1 MPPGRPPV
9 RKFQDLWE
17 ILKHIE
23 EISENKEKTTIY
35 RGHTSY
41 QHKLRPSIFRSSNE
55 RIKNNEKT
63 VLREII
69 TKHPTEFSGDTGTFE
84 KLVRIQHYG
93 LPTRLLDVTYNPL
106 VAVYFACED
115 VETRYDPEII
125 AITIEDKNIKYFDS
139 DTVRC
144 LSNLANLTNSEKQEI
159 SKKSTSKELNESE
172 PGRRL
177 HDFILQERPNF
188 QQRIDIEHLKKFILV
203 NPRLNNPR
211 IQAQTGAFL
220 LFGVNEELKKGEK
233 DFKIHN
239 IRIDKDKIKDIR
251 KSVELIGV
259 TESTI
264 YPEISRTSV
273 VIKRKYGII

>member
-1 MPPGRPPV
+1 MPPGRPRV
-9 RKFQDLWE
+9 EKFQNLWD

-23 EISENKEKTTIY
+23 EISEDREKTTIY

-41 QHKLRPSIFRSSNE
+41 QHKLRPSIFRSSNS
-55 RIKNNEKT
+55 RIRNNEKT

-69 TKHPTEFSGDTGTFE
+69 TKHPAEFSGDIGTFE

-115 VETRYDPEII
+115 VNTRFDPEIV
-125 AITIEDKNIKYFDS
+125 AITVEDKNIKYFDS

-159 SKKSTSKELNESE
+159 SEIKNSDDLNKSRSGT
-172 PGRRL
+172 RL

-188 QQRIDIEHLKKFILV
+188 QQRIDIEHLRNFILV

-211 IQAQTGAFL
+211 IQAQVGAFL
-220 LFGVNEELKKGEK
+220 LFGVNEELKSGAK
-233 DFKIHN
+233 DFKIN
-239 IRIDKDKIKDIR
+239 KIRVDKDKIESIR
-251 KSVELIGV
+251 KSVELIGI

-273 VIKRKYGII
+273 VIKRKYGIS